1 MIDQNSA
8 CASYLVILKKFISKI
23 VTEQV
28 RPVQLTVHDLAF
40 NHTAHT
46 RIVICSG

>member
-40 NHTAHT
+40 IQTAHT
-46 RIVICSG
+46 RLLSGSG